1 MKYLG
6 TLFEQYF
13 IKKEEYIDH
22 KTNEKKIRYV
32 HDGEKFEEL
41 VSDLLEKM
49 YPDTGSWNP
58 TATTHDGS
66 RDYYTQIQDRLLWA
80 ECKNYSNNIA
90 LSTIAPTLVMAQVCN
105 VDELLFFSS
114 SPINENTKKK
124 LCFYSHINKKVVKFY
139 DGDVFEQLLFKYRT
153 ILDKYLGSPDTK
165 APTDSAGYTVYQWLF
180 KNPFLNNYKADYVFD
195 KEPLKLQYNDVFS
208 ISYAVI
214 NCDVQNPLEVIFTL
228 DPAGEDYDCF
238 ALLNREDEDPSDR
251 NICIRKTL
259 MSNEMYF
266 HSFNFRII
274 KNKSSLALPVIQVSI
289 NKAEHI
295 EAILAIEKKI
305 ECTWLGKSQL
315 VGSHYENIL
324 VRLESEILDVNYL
337 SGILIY
343 GSSGT
348 GKTRLLEDS
357 FKLLIKHDYKVLNF
371 VGIVEDSGIN
381 VIKEMVYV
389 LFELSDELIHYEVL
403 DQVVPKELIRSTE
416 VETVIA
422 FLKCLSEPNA
432 NIKDII
438 KKHGKIIYE
447 KLTREKYVLIIDNLQ
462 YFDDSMILF
471 LEELLRY
478 SKNNNRDNWLSL
490 ILVINTDYTDDAS
503 SCIKI
508 KNMVEQLS
516 TGSGCRFVSELIDG
530 FATPEISLNFLKQI
544 LRMKTEDYDNHLL
557 KLVNRLSSKPYYI
570 EQAIIDLFNREIIE
584 FVKDTL
590 YIKDPEK
597 FIDSLDS
604 IPDGINETM
613 KKRWA
618 FLSERYP
625 QYKKDFLTALSI
637 IHLCRKADTTFWN
650 TIRFDSTALNILCE
664 YHIIKR
670 EYTRKTCYYLF
681 DHDLVENYFCQ
692 TFFNFDDFGIAY
704 LHKDYM
710 GEIKKYNLAIYNI
723 CLLKFDEMSFDKL
736 NLFILSSS
744 KISISYKIFYTYYE
758 LLANQYLSV
767 QVSGTDDKLWLFNLN
782 QICIRVRDR
791 LGGKQA
797 EKVFLHVYE
806 HIAFQDEKVQNAF
819 KEYAT
824 LLFTLCETLEH
835 LGMDNKVIEIYN
847 DHLGY
852 FRKNNHDERTE
863 IKEVIAFI
871 HNRLHVSYKRTNRA
885 DADRMQKTHLKSSIK
900 LSKRLENKRYLAENL
915 FDQGNLYYDFV
926 CHQKKLLECWE
937 AGCALVKDNHVEL
950 MTLHRIKKLIQI
962 SFIKGDLK
970 KIPKLIRSGFEY
982 IEHGKYN
989 EYPLFFSSFFY
1000 LANSLHLIMSGFED
1014 FRKIS
1019 EELNNAES
1027 EYLIFG
1033 RNRTG
1038 IINFLR
1044 GKLAGRQKNLEQA
1057 YLFYREAYQD
1067 NDNKSLT
1074 LAADKAN
1081 YDILAEDMVLT
1092 LRALHADF
1100 KKYPLSFLSDKHRR
1114 RWEPVMELDDGA
1126 FETYR
1131 ENHRTDALYHSAD
1144 CKEGYPSI

>member
-1 MKYLG
+1 MRYLG
-6 TLFEQYF
+6 TLFEQHF

-22 KTNEKKIRYV
+22 KTNEKKTRKI
-32 HDGEKFEEL
+32 HDGKKFEEM

-58 TATTHDGS
+58 TAATHDGS

-80 ECKNYSNNIA
+80 ECKNYNNNIA

-139 DGDVFEQLLFKYRT
+139 DGEVFEQLLFQYRAV
-153 ILDKYLGSPDTK
+153 LDKYLGSPDIE

-208 ISYAVI
+208 ICYAII
-214 NCDVQNPLEVIFTL
+214 NCDVQNPLEVVFTL

-238 ALLNREDEDPSDR
+238 ALLNREDEESSDR
-251 NICIRKTL
+251 NICIRKRLTP
-259 MSNEMYF
+259 NEMYF

-274 KNKSSLALPVIQVSI
+274 KNKSSMALPVIRVSI
-289 NKAEHI
+289 NRAEHI
-295 EAILAIEKKI
+295 EEIPAIEKNI
-305 ECTWLGKSQL
+305 ECTCLGKAQL

-324 VRLESEILDVNYL
+324 ARLESEILDVNYL

-357 FKLLIKHDYKVLNF
+357 LKLLIKHDYKVLNF

-381 VIKEMVYV
+381 VIKEIVYV
-389 LFELSDELIHYEVL
+389 LFELSDELINYDLLE
-403 DQVVPKELIRSTE
+403 QVVPKELVQSTE
-416 VETVIA
+416 VKTVIM
-422 FLKCLSEPNA
+422 FLKYLSEPNA

-438 KKHGKIIYE
+438 KKYGKIIYE
-447 KLTREKYVLIIDNLQ
+447 KLSREKYVLIIDNLQ

-508 KNMVEQLS
+508 KYMVEQLS
-516 TGSGCRFVSELIDG
+516 AGSGCKFVSEPIDG

-544 LRMKTEDYDNHLL
+544 LRMKSEDYDNHLL

-570 EQAIIDLFNREIIE
+570 EQAIIDLINREIIT
-584 FVKDTL
+584 FVNDVL
-590 YIKDPEK
+590 YIKEPDK
-597 FIDSLDS
+597 FINSLDS

-618 FLSERYP
+618 FLLERYP
-625 QYKKDFLTALSI
+625 QYRMDFLTALSM
-637 IHLCRKADTTFWN
+637 IHLCRKIDKVFWDR
-650 TIRFDSTALNILCE
+650 IQFHFAALNILCD

-670 EYTRKTCYYLF
+670 EYTRRTCYYLF

-692 TFFNFDDFGIAY
+692 TLSLNDFGIAY
-704 LHKDYM
+704 LHNGYM
-710 GEIKKYNLAIYNI
+710 EEIKNYNPAIYNI
-723 CLLKFDEMSFDKL
+723 CLLKYEKMTFDEL
-736 NLFILSSS
+736 NLFISSSS
-744 KISISYKIFYTYYE
+744 KITISYKIFYTYYE
-758 LLANQYLSV
+758 LLANKYLNV
-767 QVSGTDDKLWLFNLN
+767 EVSGSNDKLWLFNLN
-782 QICIRVRDR
+782 QICIRIRDR
-791 LGGKQA
+791 LGNRQA
-797 EKVFLHVYE
+797 EELFLHVYG

-819 KEYAT
+819 EEYTT

-835 LGMDNKVIEIYN
+835 LGMDNRVIEIYN
-847 DHLGY
+847 EHLSY
-852 FRKNNHDERTE
+852 FRKTSFNDRTE

-871 HNRLHVSYKRTNRA
+871 HNRLHVAYKRTNRD
-885 DADRMQKTHLKSSIK
+885 DAGRMQWAHLKTSLK
-900 LSKRLENKRYLAENL
+900 LSKNLSDKRYLAENL
-915 FDQGNLYYDFV
+915 FDQGNLYYDFS

-937 AGCALVKDNHVEL
+937 TGCELVKDNHIEL

-970 KIPKLIRSGFEY
+970 KIPSLIRSGFRY

-989 EYPLFFSSFFY
+989 EFPLFFSSFFY
-1000 LANSLHLIMSGFED
+1000 LANSLHLIMSGSDD

-1033 RNRTG
+1033 RNRAE

-1044 GKLAGRQKNLEQA
+1044 GKLAGRQKDIKQA
-1057 YLFYREAYQD
+1057 YQFYRVAYQ
-1067 NDNKSLT
+1067 NYDNKSLT
-1074 LAADKAN
+1074 LAADIAN

-1092 LRALHADF
+1092 MRGLHADL
-1100 KKYPLSFLSDKHRR
+1100 KTYPLAFLSDNHRK
-1114 RWEPVMELDDGA
+1114 RWEPVMELDDRA

-1131 ENHRTDALYHSAD
+1131 KKHRTNALYHSAD